1 MTPSREPLEEPMPQT
16 STSPSIVR
24 ALKGPFRDILRGMT
38 SVAGATEDMLHPAA
52 RALPG
57 PLRDAVKQ
65 ALRALE
71 GQGDRLL
78 TPDITQ
84 DDVRRAAAFL
94 RGEAHGRGEAAG
106 CARVLAFAWA
116 RLRSANP
123 DYHHMLSETVA
134 ASRLVAL
141 RRGGPLGAADHAAHL
156 FADLRG
162 WHVAGHAPGLPVPL
176 SQDEQDAVDLKL
188 VAVMVW
194 LLSER
199 GADIAEESA
208 LLDMAMALARACRD
222 SVLGAIGDPDRLA
235 RELKTL
241 SDHL

>member
-1 MTPSREPLEEPMPQT
+1 MTQSREPLDESMPQT
-16 STSPSIVR
+16 SASPAIVR

-38 SVAGATEDMLHPAA
+38 SMAGATEDMLQPAA

-65 ALRALE
+65 ALRTLE

-84 DDVRRAAAFL
+84 DDIRRAAAFL
-94 RGEAHGRGEAAG
+94 RGDVHGRGDAAG

-116 RLRSANP
+116 RLRSATP
-123 DYHHMLSETVA
+123 DDHHMLSETVA

-141 RRGGPLGAADHAAHL
+141 RDGGPLGAADHAAHL
-156 FADLRG
+156 FADLRA

-176 SQDEQDAVDLKL
+176 ARDEQDAVDLKL

-208 LLDMAMALARACRD
+208 LLDMAMALARACRHG
-222 SVLGAIGDPDRLA
+222 VLAAIGDPDRLA
-235 RELKTL
+235 HELKTL